1 LSAGGFCANAGAANV
16 ASVIP
21 ITRFFIKWKRQKQRG
36 MKSGTLEKKV
46 DASSRQVAVPLTIIM
61 LATASLHAAVDISSV
76 DAQRIG
82 KRIWQNECG
91 GTISGLTSWNVGENF
106 ASLGIGHFIWYPK
119 GQRGPFDESF
129 PKLIRFVSA
138 HGAKLPQFL
147 LPGHDTFCP
156 WNSRVEFQ
164 QAIDSPKMKQLRQ
177 FLVDTIDLQAQF
189 LIARLQD
196 ALPKMMAQAADRENV
211 QRQFDRV
218 ASSAQGCY
226 ALVDYVNFK
235 GEGTLATERY
245 HGEGWGLLQVLENM
259 HGTQSALDEFAASA
273 KTVLRRRVANSP
285 PARGE
290 ARWLSGWLARVDG
303 YAK

>member
-1 LSAGGFCANAGAANV
+1 LGAVSAQAA
-16 ASVIP
+16 I
-21 ITRFFIKWKRQKQRG
+21 
-36 MKSGTLEKKV
+36 
-46 DASSRQVAVPLTIIM
+46 
-61 LATASLHAAVDISSV
+61 DISPT

-82 KRIWQNECG
+82 NRIWQNECG
-91 GTISGLTSWNVGENF
+91 GTISGLTSWNAGENF

-119 GQRGPFDESF
+119 GQHGPFEESF
-129 PKLIRFVSA
+129 PKLVRFVSS

-156 WNSRVEFQ
+156 WQSRAEFQ
-164 QAIDSPKMKQLRQ
+164 QAIDSPKMKQLRK

-189 LIARLQD
+189 LVARLQE
-196 ALPKMMAQAADRENV
+196 ALPKMLAQAADRENV

-218 ASSAQGCY
+218 ASTAPGCY

-235 GEGTLATERY
+235 GEGTVATERY
-245 HGEGWGLLQVLENM
+245 HGQGWGLLQVLENI

-273 KTVLRRRVANSP
+273 KTILRRRVANSP
-285 PARGE
+285 PKRGE
-290 ARWLSGWLARVDG
+290 ARWLPGWRARVDG

>member
-1 LSAGGFCANAGAANV
+1 MGNV
-16 ASVIP
+16 AL
-21 ITRFFIKWKRQKQRG
+21 Q
-36 MKSGTLEKKV
+36 
-46 DASSRQVAVPLTIIM
+46 
-61 LATASLHAAVDISSV
+61 AAIDISPA

-91 GTISGLTSWNVGENF
+91 GTVSGLTSWNAGENF

-129 PKLIRFVSA
+129 PKFLSFVSA

-147 LPGHDTFCP
+147 LPAGNTVCP
-156 WNSRVEFQ
+156 WDSRTEFQ
-164 QAIDSPKMKQLRQ
+164 EAIDSAKMKQLRQ

-189 LIARLQD
+189 LITRLQE
-196 ALPKMMAQAADRENV
+196 ALPKMMSQARNPENL
-211 QRQFDRV
+211 QRQFERV
-218 ASSAQGCY
+218 ASTAQGCY

-245 HGEGWGLLQVLENM
+245 RSQGWGLLQVLENM
-259 HGTQSALDEFAASA
+259 HNSQSTLDEFAASA
-273 KTVLRRRVANSP
+273 KNILRQRVANSP
-285 PARGE
+285 PERGE
-290 ARWLSGWLARVDG
+290 ARWLPGWLARVDG

>member
-1 LSAGGFCANAGAANV
+1 MM
-16 ASVIP
+16 
-21 ITRFFIKWKRQKQRG
+21 WKRQKQRE

-46 DASSRQVAVPLTIIM
+46 DASSRQVAIPLTIIM

-156 WNSRVEFQ
+156 WNSRAEFQ

-218 ASSAQGCY
+218 ASSAQGYY

-235 GEGTLATERY
+235 GEGTLPTERY

-259 HGTQSALDEFAASA
+259 YGTQSALDEFAASA

-285 PARGE
+285 PERGE

>member
-1 LSAGGFCANAGAANV
+1 
-16 ASVIP
+16 
-21 ITRFFIKWKRQKQRG
+21 
-36 MKSGTLEKKV
+36 MKSGTLERKPAPSRSAVAAALLAKV
-46 DASSRQVAVPLTIIM
+46 FGVIGPGMLIPVVMGNVALQ
-61 LATASLHAAVDISSV
+61 AAIDISPA

-91 GTISGLTSWNVGENF
+91 GTVSGLTSWNAGENF

-129 PKLIRFVSA
+129 PKFLSFVSA

-147 LPGHDTFCP
+147 LPAGNTVCP
-156 WNSRVEFQ
+156 WDSRTEFQ
-164 QAIDSPKMKQLRQ
+164 EAIDSPKMKQLRQ

-189 LIARLQD
+189 LITRLQE
-196 ALPKMMAQAADRENV
+196 ALPKMMSQARNPENL
-211 QRQFDRV
+211 QRQFERV
-218 ASSAQGCY
+218 ASTAQGCY

-245 HGEGWGLLQVLENM
+245 RSQGWGLLQVLENM
-259 HGTQSALDEFAASA
+259 HNSQSTLDEFAASA
-273 KTVLRRRVANSP
+273 KNILRQRVANSP
-285 PARGE
+285 PERGE
-290 ARWLSGWLARVDG
+290 ARWLPGWLARVDG

>member
-1 LSAGGFCANAGAANV
+1 
-16 ASVIP
+16 VIP
-21 ITRFFIKWKRQKQRG
+21 ITRFFIKWKRQKRRE

-46 DASSRQVAVPLTIIM
+46 DASSRQVAVPLTIFM
-61 LATASLHAAVDISSV
+61 LANASIHGAVDISSA
-76 DAQRIG
+76 DAHLIG
-82 KRIWQNECG
+82 KLIWQNECG

-129 PKLIRFVSA
+129 PKLVRFVSA

-147 LPGHDTFCP
+147 LSGHDTFCP

-164 QAIDSPKMKQLRQ
+164 RALDSPKMKQLRQ

-196 ALPKMMAQAADRENV
+196 ALPKMMAQASDRENV

-235 GEGTLATERY
+235 GEGTLSTERY

-259 HGTQSALDEFAASA
+259 HGAQSALDEFAASA
-273 KTVLRRRVANSP
+273 KTVLRRRVADSP
-285 PARGE
+285 PERGE

>member
-1 LSAGGFCANAGAANV
+1 MEVPKAGRNEV
-16 ASVIP
+16 A
-21 ITRFFIKWKRQKQRG
+21 
-36 MKSGTLEKKV
+36 TLEKKV
-46 DASSRQVAVPLTIIM
+46 RASSCQAAVSLSIIM
-61 LATASLHAAVDISSV
+61 LANLSLHAAIDISSA

-119 GQRGPFDESF
+119 DQRGPFDESF
-129 PKLIRFVSA
+129 PKLVRFVSA

-147 LPGHDTFCP
+147 LAGHDTFCP
-156 WNSRVEFQ
+156 WNSRTEFEE
-164 QAIDSPKMKQLRQ
+164 AIDSPKMKQLRQ

-196 ALPKMMAQAADRENV
+196 ALPKMVAQAADRENV
-211 QRQFDRV
+211 RLQFGRV

-245 HGEGWGLLQVLENM
+245 HGQGWGLLQVLENM
-259 HGTQSALDEFAASA
+259 HGTQSALDEFASSA

-285 PARGE
+285 PERGE

>member
-1 LSAGGFCANAGAANV
+1 M
-16 ASVIP
+16 
-21 ITRFFIKWKRQKQRG
+21 RRE

-46 DASSRQVAVPLTIIM
+46 DASSRQVAVILTIIM
-61 LATASLHAAVDISSV
+61 LATASLHAAVDISSA

-164 QAIDSPKMKQLRQ
+164 QAVDSPKMKQLRQ

-189 LIARLQD
+189 LIARLQE
-196 ALPKMMAQAADRENV
+196 ALPKMMAQASDRENV

-235 GEGTLATERY
+235 GEGTLPTERY

-259 HGTQSALDEFAASA
+259 HGAQSALDEFAASA

-285 PARGE
+285 PERGE
-290 ARWLSGWLARVDG
+290 ARWLPGWLARVDG

>member
-1 LSAGGFCANAGAANV
+1 
-16 ASVIP
+16 
-21 ITRFFIKWKRQKQRG
+21 

-46 DASSRQVAVPLTIIM
+46 QASSHQVAVSLTIIM
-61 LATASLHAAVDISSV
+61 LASVSLQAAIDISAT
-76 DAQRIG
+76 DRQRIG
-82 KRIWQNECG
+82 RRIWQNECG

-106 ASLGIGHFIWYPK
+106 ASLGIGHFIWYPR

-129 PKLIRFVSA
+129 PKLVRFVSA
-138 HGAKLPQFL
+138 RGAKLPQFL
-147 LPGHDTFCP
+147 LSGHDTFCP
-156 WNSRVEFQ
+156 WSSRAEFQ
-164 QAIDSPKMKQLRQ
+164 QAIDSLKMKQLRQ

-189 LIARLQD
+189 LIERLQD
-196 ALPKMMAQAADRENV
+196 ALPKMMAETADRENV

-235 GEGTLATERY
+235 GEGTLASERY

-285 PARGE
+285 PERGE
-290 ARWLSGWLARVDG
+290 ARWLSGWLARADG
-303 YAK
+303 YTK

>member
-1 LSAGGFCANAGAANV
+1 
-16 ASVIP
+16 
-21 ITRFFIKWKRQKQRG
+21 

-46 DASSRQVAVPLTIIM
+46 DASSRQLAVTLTIIM
-61 LATASLHAAVDISSV
+61 LANVSLHAAIDISSG

-156 WNSRVEFQ
+156 WNSRAEFQ
-164 QAIDSPKMKQLRQ
+164 QAIDSSKMKQLRQ
-177 FLVDTIDLQAQF
+177 FLVDTVDLQAQF

-196 ALPKMMAQAADRENV
+196 ALPKMMAQAADGENV

-218 ASSAQGCY
+218 ASSAQGYY

-235 GEGTLATERY
+235 GEGTLPTERY

-285 PARGE
+285 PERGE

>member
-1 LSAGGFCANAGAANV
+1 
-16 ASVIP
+16 
-21 ITRFFIKWKRQKQRG
+21 

-46 DASSRQVAVPLTIIM
+46 DPSSRQVAVTLAIIT
-61 LATASLHAAVDISSV
+61 LANFSLYAAIDLSSS
-76 DAQRIG
+76 DALRIG

-91 GTISGLTSWNVGENF
+91 GTISGLTSWNAGENF
-106 ASLGIGHFIWYPK
+106 ASLGIGHFIWYPR

-129 PKLIRFVSA
+129 PKLVRFVSA

-147 LPGHDTFCP
+147 LPGQDTFCP
-156 WNSRVEFQ
+156 WNSRAEFQ

-189 LIARLQD
+189 LVTRLQD
-196 ALPKMMAQAADRENV
+196 ALPKMLAETADRQNV
-211 QRQFDRV
+211 RQQFNRV
-218 ASSAQGCY
+218 AATAQGCY

-245 HGEGWGLLQVLENM
+245 HGQGWGLLQVLENM

-273 KTVLRRRVANSP
+273 KTVLRRRVTNSP
-285 PARGE
+285 PERGE
-290 ARWLSGWLARVDG
+290 ARWLPGWLARVDG

>member
-1 LSAGGFCANAGAANV
+1 
-16 ASVIP
+16 
-21 ITRFFIKWKRQKQRG
+21 

-46 DASSRQVAVPLTIIM
+46 NASSCQLAVSLTIIM
-61 LATASLHAAVDISSV
+61 LANSFLHAAVDISSA

-129 PKLIRFVSA
+129 PKLVRFVSA

-147 LPGHDTFCP
+147 LAERDTFCP
-156 WNSRVEFQ
+156 WNSRAEFQ
-164 QAIDSPKMKQLRQ
+164 EAIDSPKMQQLRQ

-196 ALPKMMAQAADRENV
+196 ALPKMVAQAGDRENV

-245 HGEGWGLLQVLENM
+245 HGQGWGLLQVLENM

-273 KTVLRRRVANSP
+273 KTTLRRRVANSP
-285 PARGE
+285 PERGE
-290 ARWLSGWLARVDG
+290 ARWLPGWLARVDG